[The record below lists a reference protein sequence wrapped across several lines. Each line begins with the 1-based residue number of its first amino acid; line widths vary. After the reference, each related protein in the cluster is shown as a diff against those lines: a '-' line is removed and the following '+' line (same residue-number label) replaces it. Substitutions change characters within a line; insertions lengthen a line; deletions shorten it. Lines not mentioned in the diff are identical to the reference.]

1 MEYILVEH
9 HRNVSD
15 EELIKDLKEVTLKL
29 GKDKVTQIEYKTL
42 GKYGVRTFA
51 RRFGSWNKSLEKA
64 GLSITTRRNIPEEEL
79 FQNIADLW
87 QHFGRQPK
95 FHEVKQP
102 LSKFSV
108 SPYARRYGSW
118 YNALRAF
125 IAAMNGD
132 ITDTKQANSEKTTTN
147 NPRNIN
153 YRTRFK
159 VMQRDDF
166 KCQICGASPA
176 TQAGVLLHVD
186 HIVPVAKGGQATM
199 DNLQT
204 LCQKCNLGK
213 SDLDMNKS

>member
-15 EELIKDLKEVTLKL
+15 EELIKDLKEVALKL

-42 GKYGVRTFA
+42 GKYGVRTFET
-51 RRFGSWNKSLEKA
+51 RFGSWNKSLEKA
-64 GLSITTRRNIPEEEL
+64 GLSITTRKNIPEEEL
-79 FQNIADLW
+79 FQNLADLW
-87 QHFGRQPK
+87 QHFGRHPK

-108 SPYARRYGSW
+108 SPYAQRYGSW

-132 ITDTKQANSEKTTTN
+132 IIDTKQTNNEKNTTN
-147 NPRNIN
+147 NPRSIN

>member
-15 EELIKDLKEVTLKL
+15 EELIKDLKEVALKL
-29 GKDKVTQIEYKTL
+29 GKDKVTQREYKTL
-42 GKYGVRTFA
+42 GKYGVRTLEI
-51 RRFGSWNKSLEKA
+51 RFGSWNKSLEKA
-64 GLSITTRRNIPEEEL
+64 GLSTTARMNIPEEEL
-79 FQNIADLW
+79 FQNLADLW

-95 FHEVKQP
+95 YHEVKQP

-108 SPYARRYGSW
+108 GPYANRFGSW
-118 YNALRAF
+118 YNALKAF
-125 IAAMNGD
+125 IATMNGD
-132 ITDTKQANSEKTTTN
+132 TIETKQTNNEKNATN
-147 NPRNIN
+147 NPRSIN
-153 YRTRFK
+153 YRMRFK

-176 TQAGVLLHVD
+176 MQAGVLLHVD

>member
-15 EELIKDLKEVTLKL
+15 EELIKDLKEVALKL
-29 GKDKVTQIEYKTL
+29 GKDKVTQREYKTL
-42 GKYGVRTFA
+42 GKYGVRTLEI
-51 RRFGSWNKSLEKA
+51 RFGSWNKSLEKA
-64 GLSITTRRNIPEEEL
+64 GLSTTARMNIPEEEL
-79 FQNIADLW
+79 FQNLADLW

-95 FHEVKQP
+95 YHEVKQP

-108 SPYARRYGSW
+108 SPYAQRYGSW
-118 YNALRAF
+118 YNALKAF
-125 IAAMNGD
+125 IATMNGD
-132 ITDTKQANSEKTTTN
+132 IIETKQTNNEKNATN
-147 NPRNIN
+147 NPRTIN

-176 TQAGVLLHVD
+176 MQAGVLLHVD

>member
-15 EELIKDLKEVTLKL
+15 EELIKDLKEVALKL

-64 GLSITTRRNIPEEEL
+64 GLSITTRMNIPEEEL
-79 FQNIADLW
+79 FQNLANLW